1 MVCIFYLN
9 RTYLFHTVQ
18 IEVFNYDC
26 ASCVQAGC
34 NWCPGDATCMSLA
47 LNESFWELNS
57 HKTTSCPTA
66 GDWVDTCE
74 PIREENSFDD
84 PLYEAMIWV
93 YEMIDVELVWDGNF
107 TGAGI
112 HVSST
117 EV

>member
-1 MVCIFYLN
+1 
-9 RTYLFHTVQ
+9 
-18 IEVFNYDC
+18 
-26 ASCVQAGC
+26 
-34 NWCPGDATCMSLA
+34 MSLA

-84 PLYEAMIWV
+84 PLYEAMVWV

-107 TGAGI
+107 TGAGV

-117 EV
+117 EIRSRLGSFSR